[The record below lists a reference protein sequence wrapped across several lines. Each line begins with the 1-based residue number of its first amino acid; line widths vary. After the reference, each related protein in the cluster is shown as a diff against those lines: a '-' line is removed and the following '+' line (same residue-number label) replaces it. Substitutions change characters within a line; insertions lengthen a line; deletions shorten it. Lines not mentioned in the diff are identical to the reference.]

1 MTAHIQLT
9 SKLTKS
15 HLPLMLL
22 LLGPPFAAPASAQA
36 PAPAPSAPAPAAPS
50 APPPA
55 PAPKPEGGTDK
66 PKKHGFQI
74 PKVGVDFDIFM
85 PTSGKTRS
93 RFGKNWGGIGFG
105 FGRPDRPSGTGR
117 VAFDFSSQYQKSGNH
132 HAFIAPLG
140 VSHRRAFDA
149 GDLTRGS
156 TFIPY
161 YGVSADLVAV
171 DLRSVEDNVHSGFR
185 FTAGGSALV
194 GTTIGASGFVE
205 AKYLAVSKVKGF
217 DLSGLKLSVGIRF

>member
-1 MTAHIQLT
+1 MTVHAQLT
-9 SKLTKS
+9 RR

-22 LLGPPFAAPASAQA
+22 LLGPLATPASAKA
-36 PAPAPSAPAPAAPS
+36 PAPAPAAP
-50 APPPA
+50 
-55 PAPKPEGGTDK
+55 APKPEGGGTDK

-74 PKVGVDFDIFM
+74 PKVGVDFGIFM

-93 RFGKNWGGIGFG
+93 RFGNNWGGFGIGI
-105 FGRPDRPSGTGR
+105 GRPDRPSGTGR

-140 VSHRRAFDA
+140 VSYRRAFNAD
-149 GDLTRGS
+149 DLTRGS

-171 DLRSVEDNVHSGFR
+171 DLRSVEDNVHSGLR

-194 GTTIGASGFVE
+194 GTTIGASGFAE
-205 AKYLAVSKVKGF
+205 AKYLAVGKIKGF

>member
-1 MTAHIQLT
+1 MTVRVQLT
-9 SKLTKS
+9 RR

-36 PAPAPSAPAPAAPS
+36 PAPAPAAPAPAPADPTT
-50 APPPA
+50 PPAA
-55 PAPKPEGGTDK
+55 PAPKPEGGGTDK

-93 RFGKNWGGIGFG
+93 RFGNNWGGIGFG
-105 FGRPDRPSGTGR
+105 FGRPARPSGTGR

-140 VSHRRAFDA
+140 VSYRRAFSAD
-149 GDLTRGS
+149 DLTRGG

-217 DLSGLKLSVGIRF
+217 DLSGLKLSVGVRF